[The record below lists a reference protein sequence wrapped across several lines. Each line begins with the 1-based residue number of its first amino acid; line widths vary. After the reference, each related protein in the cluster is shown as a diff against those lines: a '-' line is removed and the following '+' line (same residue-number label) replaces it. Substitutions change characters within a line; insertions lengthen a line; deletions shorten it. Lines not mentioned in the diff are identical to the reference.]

1 MRSAVA
7 LVSLVSAVVGAVA
20 VVAVAAAFGW
30 IGRDGRQT
38 TRTVVV
44 APPAQ
49 AAAAP
54 AAVRSSPKPLPAT
67 FDAQRIF
74 ATRSPGVVTIFSF
87 FGTGPNADAAQGSG
101 FVVADDGTILT
112 DAHVITNAGETGP
125 GQTVKPAQAVY
136 VEFSDHDRIPAKVVG
151 WDVFDDVGVLK
162 VDPSQHALTVL
173 PLGQSATAAV
183 GEPVAAIGSPL
194 GNENSLAVGV
204 VSAVHRSIPSITS
217 RYQLIDALQTD
228 APITHGNSGGPLLDA
243 AGRVIGINA
252 QIRSQSGSGND
263 AGVGFAV
270 PIDAAK
276 RSLRELLHG
285 GTVHYA
291 YVGLTSENL
300 TPSVAHRL
308 HLKPSTGAMV
318 DAVTPGGP
326 ADRAGIR
333 GGTGELVFEGR
344 SITTGGDVIVAIDGI
359 RVGSADDLVRIV
371 TNELDP
377 NHVATFT
384 IVRGGRRQ
392 TLPVRLAERP
402 ANPHVP

>member
-1 MRSAVA
+1 
-7 LVSLVSAVVGAVA
+7 
-20 VVAVAAAFGW
+20 
-30 IGRDGRQT
+30 
-38 TRTVVV
+38 
-44 APPAQ
+44 
-49 AAAAP
+49 
-54 AAVRSSPKPLPAT
+54 
-67 FDAQRIF
+67 
-74 ATRSPGVVTIFSF
+74 
-87 FGTGPNADAAQGSG
+87 
-101 FVVADDGTILT
+101 
-112 DAHVITNAGETGP
+112 
-125 GQTVKPAQAVY
+125 
-136 VEFSDHDRIPAKVVG
+136 
-151 WDVFDDVGVLK
+151 
-162 VDPSQHALTVL
+162 
-173 PLGQSATAAV
+173 
-183 GEPVAAIGSPL
+183 
-194 GNENSLAVGV
+194 
-204 VSAVHRSIPSITS
+204 VHRSIPSITS

-276 RSLRELLHG
+276 RSLRQLLHG
-285 GTVHYA
+285 GTVRYA

-308 HLKPSTGAMV
+308 HLGVTTGAMV

-333 GGTGELVFEGR
+333 GGSGEVVFEGR
-344 SITTGGDVIVAIDGI
+344 SITTGGDVIVAIDGLP
-359 RVGSADDLVRIV
+359 VTSADDLVRIV

-377 NHVATFT
+377 DKVATFT
-384 IVRGGRRQ
+384 IVRNGQRR